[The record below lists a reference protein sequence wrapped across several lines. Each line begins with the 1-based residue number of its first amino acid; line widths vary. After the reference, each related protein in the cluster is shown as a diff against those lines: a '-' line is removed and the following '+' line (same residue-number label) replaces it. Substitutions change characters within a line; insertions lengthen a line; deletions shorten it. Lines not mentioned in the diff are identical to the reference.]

1 LDYQAFRS
9 YLPRAEADVSLA
21 NFETWSDECH
31 HRGRRRE
38 RRRTFMIFTIDPENN
53 ITATASGDAIPE
65 NTQQFGSQKE
75 LSKLAADWQ
84 AERLV
89 EIWNGLPGVKPVKKF
104 TTRAVATGRIWKA
117 IQNLRADDGEHAP
130 T

>member
-1 LDYQAFRS
+1 
-9 YLPRAEADVSLA
+9 
-21 NFETWSDECH
+21 
-31 HRGRRRE
+31 
-38 RRRTFMIFTIDPENN
+38 MIFTIDPENN